1 MSLRLSPIEAEGGR
15 LAPLLAVGLLGI
27 ASVPLA
33 GSLETVSPR
42 LLLVGVAGL
51 AALAA
56 VVLAGLLRPVLLA
69 LFVVA
74 LTYNRQYY
82 DFDWLHGDLGGRG
95 LYWCPADV
103 CLVGLLLLWPIER
116 ALRLPAPPRPTRG
129 GPVLW
134 LLPLIA
140 VGLLS
145 AASSTEPLGSTV
157 EIVRYLKLALLLLY
171 LQYNLDARGLTII
184 VAALAAV
191 ILLQTPISVLQA
203 AFASGQNGLSQIF
216 QSSEPAELAR
226 RAAGTL
232 GHPNYLAP
240 YLLLITPPFIAV
252 ALGLRGSW
260 IGRAA
265 ALVALSGTLT
275 ICLTQSRGPIALL
288 LVTTLVL
295 IALMTAR
302 RALRALR
309 AVGLIVAGAVLLVA
323 VVAPLAPAIEKRLS
337 GDFGASVD
345 FRAAYNDAATRMW
358 ESSPILGVGPN
369 NFGLEIRHYSPDLY
383 VLMALDALS
392 SNESRNKVHLRS
404 TAPVHNVYLLVL
416 SELGLLGL
424 IGFVLFLLRGLVL
437 AWRASAASSQ
447 VTGLFALGLF
457 CGIIAEY
464 VQQLIDYS
472 LLWDPLLF
480 TFTLL
485 MGVMHAIVAT
495 QEAHP

>member
-1 MSLRLSPIEAEGGR
+1 MRLRLSPIEAQAGR
-15 LAPLLAVGLLGI
+15 LTPLLAVGLLGL

-33 GSLETVSPR
+33 ASLETTSPR

-51 AALAA
+51 AAFATI
-56 VVLAGLLRPVLLA
+56 VLAGLMKPVLLA
-69 LFVVA
+69 LYVMA

-82 DFDWLHGDLGGRG
+82 SFDWLHGDLGGRG
-95 LYWCPADV
+95 LYWCPSDL
-103 CLVGLLLLWPIER
+103 CLVGLLLLWLVER
-116 ALRLPAPPRPTRG
+116 VLRQSAPRPSRR

-145 AASSTEPLGSTV
+145 AANSAEPIGSTV
-157 EIVRYLKLALLLLY
+157 EIVRYLKLALLLIY
-171 LQYNLDARGLTII
+171 LQYNLDTRGLVVIGS
-184 VAALAAV
+184 ALAGV
-191 ILLQTPISVLQA
+191 ILLQTPISILQA

-216 QSSEPAELAR
+216 KSSEPAELAR

-260 IGRAA
+260 IGKAA
-265 ALVALSGTLT
+265 ALVAASGTLT
-275 ICLTQSRGPIALL
+275 IGLTQSRGPIALL
-288 LVTTLVL
+288 LVTVLVL

-302 RALRALR
+302 RSLPALR

-337 GDFGASVD
+337 GDFSASVD
-345 FRAAYNDAATRMW
+345 FRAAYNDAAVRMW
-358 ESSPILGVGPN
+358 EASPMLGVGPN
-369 NFGLEIRHYSPDLY
+369 NFGVEVRHYSPDLY

-392 SNESRNKVHLRS
+392 SNEARNKVHLRS

-424 IGFVLFLLRGLVL
+424 IGFLLFLLRGFAL
-437 AWRASAASSQ
+437 AWTASVTSSRA
-447 VTGLFALGLF
+447 TGLFALGLF
-457 CGIIAEY
+457 CGIVAEY

-480 TFTLL
+480 TITLL
-485 MGVMHAIVAT
+485 MGVMHAIIAA
-495 QEAHP
+495 QEGTP

>member
-1 MSLRLSPIEAEGGR
+1 MTHHPFPIEAEGGR
-15 LAPLLAVGLLGI
+15 LAPLVAVGLLGL

-33 GSLETVSPR
+33 VSVETMSPR

-51 AALAA
+51 AAFAA
-56 VVLAGLLRPVLLA
+56 IVLAGLLRPVLLG

-82 DFDWLHGDLGGRG
+82 SFDWLHGDLGGRG

-103 CLVGLLLLWPIER
+103 CLAGLLLLWPVER
-116 ALRLPAPPRPTRG
+116 ALRLPAPRPSRG

-134 LLPLIA
+134 LLPLMA
-140 VGLLS
+140 VGLFS
-145 AASSTEPLGSTV
+145 ATQSAEPLGSTV
-157 EIVRYLKLALLLLY
+157 ETVRYLKLALLLIY
-171 LQYNLDARGLTII
+171 LQYNLDARGLGVI
-184 VAALAAV
+184 VAALAGV
-191 ILLQTPISVLQA
+191 ILLQTPISILQA
-203 AFASGQNGLSQIF
+203 AFASGQNGLSQIL

-252 ALGLRGSW
+252 ALGVRGSW
-260 IGRAA
+260 IGIAA
-265 ALVALSGTLT
+265 ALVAVSGSLT
-275 ICLTQSRGPIALL
+275 IVLTQSRGPIALL
-288 LVTTLVL
+288 LITVLVL
-295 IALMTAR
+295 LALMTAR
-302 RALRALR
+302 RALAALR

-337 GDFGASVD
+337 GDFSASVD
-345 FRAAYNDAATRMW
+345 FRAAYNDAAVRMW
-358 ESSPILGVGPN
+358 ESSPMLGVGPN

-392 SNESRNKVHLRS
+392 SDESRNKVHLRS

-424 IGFVLFLLRGLVL
+424 IGFLLFLLRGLVL
-437 AWRASAASSQ
+437 AWTASAASSR
-447 VTGLFALGLF
+447 VMGLFALGLF

-480 TFTLL
+480 TITLL
-485 MGVMHAIVAT
+485 MGVMHAINTA
-495 QEAHP
+495 QEGAP